1 MDRYFEEYIISDD
14 REKIQLD
21 RVYAMLATSYWA
33 KDRTK
38 ETIEKSIAN
47 SLCFGVYKGDMQIGF
62 ARCVTDYATVYWL
75 CDVIIDGEY
84 RKLGLG
90 RALMDTVV
98 NSEHLKGCSG
108 ILGTS
113 NAHGLYEK
121 YGFKVSNGNMMRR
134 KPEV

>member
-1 MDRYFEEYIISDD
+1 MDIHYQDYIISDD
-14 REKIQLD
+14 KEKIQPD
-21 RVYAMLATSYWA
+21 RVQALLKTSYWA

-47 SLCFGVYKGDMQIGF
+47 SLCFGVFKDGIQIGF
-62 ARCVTDYATVYWL
+62 ARCVTDYATAYWL
-75 CDVIIDGEY
+75 CDVIVDSEY

-90 RALMDTVV
+90 KALMDMVV
-98 NSEHLKGCSG
+98 HSEHLRGCSG

-113 NAHGLYEK
+113 NAHGLYER

-134 KPEV
+134 KPDA